1 MTDQPPTEQLEP
13 SPAWDASPQPAV
25 PQGAASG
32 AVVGAGVILLVI
44 ATLLAIFA
52 IFAVFIGLIMGEM
65 PNFTG
70 DTGLTPEETEAF
82 MNFGRTFVI
91 VFGAVAVAFAVAH
104 LVSGLGVLRRRG
116 WARIVGLVLSVLG
129 VLVWLLILASVAIA
143 ATQPIP
149 AGYLENSGLTLE
161 EYRSVERV
169 GTIFGIVFAAIGLS
183 AYTFV
188 LVVLARRG
196 SEFA

>member
-82 MNFGRTFVI
+82 MNFGRTLFI

>member
-129 VLVWLLILASVAIA
+129 MLVWLLILASVAIA